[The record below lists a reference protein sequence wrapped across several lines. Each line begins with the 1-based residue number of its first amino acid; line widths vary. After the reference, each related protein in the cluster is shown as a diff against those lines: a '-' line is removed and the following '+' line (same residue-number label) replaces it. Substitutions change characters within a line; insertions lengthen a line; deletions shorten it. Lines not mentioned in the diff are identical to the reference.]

1 MTWSK
6 YHHEPT
12 YEKYTTILPS
22 GLKAY
27 HFNMFY
33 AILGFAWQQT
43 PHMHGQFLFKA
54 MFYNKITFK
63 LCLIKIAQCVQH
75 TWAVTICLWWI
86 SIYRKRLHL
95 YLFKLQLWQNY
106 SIYVWLDRVS
116 LSFYSV
122 CFVPLLQISHPSR
135 TEHDQS
141 NKIIRIPI
149 QVGWSQ
155 TFHGLLYIE
164 LISITYN
171 IPIYQILSYL

>member
-1 MTWSK
+1 MFDLSR
-6 YHHEPT
+6 PMC
-12 YEKYTTILPS
+12 TTHLSCYNLSLMNIS
-22 GLKAY
+22 
-27 HFNMFY
+27 
-33 AILGFAWQQT
+33 
-43 PHMHGQFLFKA
+43 LF
-54 MFYNKITFK
+54 M
-63 LCLIKIAQCVQH
+63 
-75 TWAVTICLWWI
+75 
-86 SIYRKRLHL
+86 IYRKRLHL

-149 QVGWSQ
+149 QVVWSQ
-155 TFHGLLYIE
+155 TFHGLLSIE

-171 IPIYQILSYL
+171 FLPKNVKLLINWLVMIKIKTNNMSSLLKSCSLYTF